1 MHVCVCCRVCNACA
15 CICYVVCERGRWVD
29 GERKAEVELQ
39 HGTFFTIVKGLEAH
53 LRMTLQRTPF
63 ISVGSLSELSSK
75 YSLIPLLKALPLF
88 LSAATF
94 SSICLIREAAFLVSA
109 YNHFHYSSQIIA

>member
-1 MHVCVCCRVCNACA
+1 M
-15 CICYVVCERGRWVD
+15 CYVVCERGRLGD
-29 GERKAEVELQ
+29 GERKAEAELQ

-75 YSLIPLLKALPLF
+75 YSLIPLLKVLPLF
-88 LSAATF
+88 LSPATF
-94 SSICLIREAAFLVSA
+94 SSICLIREAAF
-109 YNHFHYSSQIIA
+109 